1 MTRFIQVEAELFKW
15 ALEDMG
21 GEVNTSKTFHREA
34 ERDWLEPSFV
44 S

>member
-21 GEVNTSKTFHREA
+21 GEVNTSKKFTN
-34 ERDWLEPSFV
+34 
-44 S
+44 